1 MILTPAEVGGQMGG
15 KRRGV
20 PVKTLKKLLKKAGLK
35 TTGKKAAL
43 TRRAKQ
49 AKLVKKGGDDKTMVD
64 PTKIKEVENAVKDE
78 KAAQE
83 TLEEAE
89 NAAAAVKGGRRRRKS
104 RGLKFF

>member
-1 MILTPAEVGGQMGG
+1 
-15 KRRGV
+15 
-20 PVKTLKKLLKKAGLK
+20 
-35 TTGKKAAL
+35 
-43 TRRAKQ
+43 
-49 AKLVKKGGDDKTMVD
+49 MVD